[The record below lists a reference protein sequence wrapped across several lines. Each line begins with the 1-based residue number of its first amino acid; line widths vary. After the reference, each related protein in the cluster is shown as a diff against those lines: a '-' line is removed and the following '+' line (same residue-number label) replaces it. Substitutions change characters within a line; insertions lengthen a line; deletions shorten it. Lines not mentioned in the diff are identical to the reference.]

1 MEDEPVTSIAQRF
14 AVRGNDRHTCAL
26 MRPAVRGSHACFL
39 IQNNQW
45 LRRPRDSRAIFRR
58 SADLGLPGKNLYRR
72 LSERVYGCDCGV
84 APGVTSADCFNS
96 NEMKIA
102 TTLTW
107 PRWSRFRIPA
117 ASIPPLRGRNR
128 RRYYGMNSPH
138 PSAER
143 HRSSRVPKNALA
155 VMLVIIGAL
164 ALLAIFANVQ
174 RFRRGHVETVAVR
187 LAASPTPQAR

>member
-1 MEDEPVTSIAQRF
+1 MYIQASAPVCSHVRFKRIPTHLCDLPMSHANGSVDLWMEDEPVTSIAQRF

-84 APGVTSADCFNS
+84 APGVTSVDCFNS

-102 TTLTW
+102 STLTW
-107 PRWSRFRIPA
+107 PRWSRFRIPSTTIA
-117 ASIPPLRGRNR
+117 ALRG
-128 RRYYGMNSPH
+128 
-138 PSAER
+138 
-143 HRSSRVPKNALA
+143 
-155 VMLVIIGAL
+155 
-164 ALLAIFANVQ
+164 
-174 RFRRGHVETVAVR
+174 
-187 LAASPTPQAR
+187 